1 MYAPFNVP
9 ELLGRPLEV
18 SLTKD
23 SGIAGLIFL
32 IKQHLGVE
40 LAKDDPGLQAVYQ
53 SMMAEFDNGRQT
65 SIEWEEVEPIV
76 NEHLSPA
83 SAQS

>member
-9 ELLGRPLEV
+9 DLLGRPLEV

-23 SGIAGLIFL
+23 SGVAGLIFL
-32 IKQHLGVE
+32 IKQHMGVE

-53 SMMAEFDNGRQT
+53 WTVQEFDNGRQT
-65 SIEWEEVEPIV
+65 SIEWEEIEGMVR
-76 NEHLSPA
+76 EHLSVE
-83 SAQS
+83 SR